1 MHSAEPVRGQKTEL
15 AFAKGIITH
24 CHAPPLT
31 VCYKATAD
39 HLRPQLPN
47 ETVLDILTYAL
58 VRSGFCAPHLPTEA
72 LQLAILATLFNS
84 LQKRQQRG
92 VAAKMLNFT
101 LF

>member
-1 MHSAEPVRGQKTEL
+1 VKAISESPGNYARRPLKSYCGGHL
-15 AFAKGIITH
+15 
-24 CHAPPLT
+24 PPL
-31 VCYKATAD
+31 
-39 HLRPQLPN
+39 LPS
-47 ETVLDILTYAL
+47 ETVLEILTYAL